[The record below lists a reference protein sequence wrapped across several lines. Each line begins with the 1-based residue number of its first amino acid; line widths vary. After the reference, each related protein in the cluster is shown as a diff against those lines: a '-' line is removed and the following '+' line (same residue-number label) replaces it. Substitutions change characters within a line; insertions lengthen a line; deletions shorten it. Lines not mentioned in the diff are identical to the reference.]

1 MRTTAPVLEETMQQ
15 IKTPAKSTVIILEKM
30 QGGVWREVGRTD
42 VCPTPDWLR
51 ASYGKGEYEL
61 RLKRGNRVLCM
72 VGVDTEST
80 LN

>member
-1 MRTTAPVLEETMQQ
+1 MTTMLQTKLPLD
-15 IKTPAKSTVIILEKM
+15 PTVIILKKM
-30 QGGVWREVGRTD
+30 QGAVWREAGRTG

-51 ASYGKGEYEL
+51 SSYGVGQYEL

-72 VGVDTEST
+72 VGVNTETEQDS